1 MKRLTALATL
11 LCVTQACVVETTSS
25 GAALPYGTTLP
36 ASSVTAPGVT
46 WSSNAGDYQGRNGV
60 IVRYDCPPNGS
71 AGNIWGTDVYTD
83 DTSVCTAGVHVGRI
97 DLRGGG
103 PVIIEILAGQSQ
115 YVGSLRYGVLSADYA
130 SWGGSFRVL

>member
-1 MKRLTALATL
+1 MKRITLPAAL
-11 LCVTQACVVETTSS
+11 LCAAQACVVETTLD
-25 GAALPYGTTLP
+25 GAAMPYGNTLP
-36 ASSVTAPGVT
+36 ASSVTASGVT
-46 WSSNAGDYQGRNGV
+46 WSSNASEYQGRNGV
-60 IVRYDCPPNGS
+60 IVRYDCPPNGA
-71 AGNIWGTDVYTD
+71 AGSIWGTDLYTD

-115 YVGSLRYGVLSADYA
+115 YVGSRRYGVLSADYG

>member
-1 MKRLTALATL
+1 MKRITAFATL
-11 LCVTQACVVETTSS
+11 LCVTQACVVETTPD
-25 GAALPYGTTLP
+25 GAAMPYGNTLP

-46 WSSNAGDYQGRNGV
+46 WSTGASGYQGRIGV
-60 IVRYDCPPNGS
+60 VIRYDCPPNGA
-71 AGNIWGTDVYTD
+71 AGSIWGTDLYTD

-103 PVIIEILAGQSQ
+103 SVIIEIVQGQSQ
-115 YVGSLRYGVLSADYA
+115 YVGSRRNGVLSADYG